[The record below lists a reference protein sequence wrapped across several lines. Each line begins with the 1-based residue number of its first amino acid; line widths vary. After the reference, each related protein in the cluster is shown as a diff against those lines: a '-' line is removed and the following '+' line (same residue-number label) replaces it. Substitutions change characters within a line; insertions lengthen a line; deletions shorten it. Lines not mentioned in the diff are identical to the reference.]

1 MRVKGVVSEDFVNYK
16 RPSLFINT
24 CYCDFKCCTEA
35 GLDLGVCQNA
45 PLSRSPTLD
54 IPDKQIYRYYADNP
68 ITKAVVVGGMEP
80 MLQINELAPLIAF
93 FRKKGCDCPFIIYT
107 GYYPSEIPRQLELL
121 RGYNNI
127 IVKFGRYIPNRPH
140 VYDEV
145 LGVELASDNQYA
157 ERIS

>member
-35 GLDLGVCQNA
+35 GLDFGVCQNA

-80 MLQINELAPLIAF
+80 MLQINELAPLIASSV
-93 FRKKGCDCPFIIYT
+93 RRVATAHLSFIQAT
-107 GYYPSEIPRQLELL
+107 IPPRSPGSLN
-121 RGYNNI
+121 YSVAI
-127 IVKFGRYIPNRPH
+127 IT
-140 VYDEV
+140 
-145 LGVELASDNQYA
+145 S
-157 ERIS
+157 

>member
-45 PLSRSPTLD
+45 PLSRNPTLD

-80 MLQINELAPLIAF
+80 S
-93 FRKKGCDCPFIIYT
+93 FR
-107 GYYPSEIPRQLELL
+107 
-121 RGYNNI
+121 
-127 IVKFGRYIPNRPH
+127 
-140 VYDEV
+140 
-145 LGVELASDNQYA
+145 
-157 ERIS
+157 